1 MGEIDY
7 LIFLKFYV
15 IQKHERM
22 EKNMENGKIY
32 KYTNL
37 INGMVY
43 IGQTKQTLEQRD
55 YKHQTQL
62 EDNTYFHRALK
73 KYGRKNF
80 SLELIEDNIPFNEL
94 DKKEKYYIDYFDS
107 FYTTGKGYNLTGGGQ
122 WGSGTQKLTI
132 KQVNEIKD
140 ILKNSSTPFYII
152 GKNYNVSLYCISDI
166 NRGKSFIDETIS
178 YPIRKTPSLSFI
190 DEQKIDI
197 ILDMICNTKMTQ
209 KEIAEATDVHEYT
222 IGEINRGTNSWC
234 PKNLDYPLRK
244 AIQNNTYVNK
254 ITQKEVQEICYKLC
268 FTNIR
273 IEDIGKEYK
282 IAKNTVGDISRGLT
296 WKSITQQF
304 KCPIR
309 KNKLENQKIY
319 ESIYGIV

>member
-1 MGEIDY
+1 
-7 LIFLKFYV
+7 
-15 IQKHERM
+15 
-22 EKNMENGKIY
+22 MENGKIY

-55 YKHQTQL
+55 YKHQSQL
-62 EDNTYFHRALK
+62 NDNTYFHRAIK
-73 KYGRKNF
+73 KYGRENF
-80 SLELIEDNIPFNEL
+80 LLELVEDNIPFNKL
-94 DKKEKYYIDYFDS
+94 DEKEKYYIDYFES
-107 FYTTGKGYNLTGGGQ
+107 FYVTGKGYNLTQGGQ

-132 KQVNEIKD
+132 QQAKEIKEL
-140 ILKNSSTPFYII
+140 LKNSLLPFHII
-152 GKNYNVSLYCISDI
+152 GADYGVTLYCISDI
-166 NRGKSFIDETIS
+166 NRGKSFRDDSIE
-178 YPIRKTPSLSFI
+178 YPIRKSPSPSFI
-190 DEQKIDI
+190 DETKINI
-197 ILDMICNTKMTQ
+197 ILDMLCNTTMTQ

-234 PKNLDYPLRK
+234 PKNLNYPLRK
-244 AIQNNTYVNK
+244 PIQNNTYRNK

-268 FTNIR
+268 FTNIK
-273 IEDIGKEYK
+273 IEDIGKEYN

-296 WKSITQQF
+296 WKDITQQF

-309 KNKLENQKIY
+309 KNKIENQKIY